1 MKLMTFS
8 VPKISDSPA
17 ATRNSSIPLISP
29 PVVWV
34 TRQEADVKHASI
46 ACRSKVYSRSGRA
59 GKSRQRSDCRAIIRT
74 SFASDVTHRLLP
86 FRLVLQNGFPVT
98 RRDLRHVRLL
108 GNRSAPAQRVA
119 NGGLIFGAHCDRAV
133 RAKRRLELHAANRFG
148 QLRAVGGAG
157 FFHRSDNEVHGHG
170 VFPGPVGGVVSVSG
184 LVIVTPSGVLSSRR
198 KGFDVAVG

>member
-74 SFASDVTHRLLP
+74 SFASGVTHRLLP

-98 RRDLRHVRLL
+98 RRNLRHVRLL
-108 GNRSAPAQRVA
+108 RNLRAPTQRVS
-119 NGGLIFGAHCDRAV
+119 NGGLIGGAHRDGSI
-133 RAKRRLELHAANRFG
+133 RAKRRLEFHSEDCFG
-148 QLRAVGGAG
+148 QLCAVGGAG
-157 FFHRSDNEVHGHG
+157 F
-170 VFPGPVGGVVSVSG
+170 
-184 LVIVTPSGVLSSRR
+184 
-198 KGFDVAVG
+198 